1 MIHSLFYHVFLLISC
16 ALMFVIHSEILP
28 RVNCCMYRGVARE
41 GTRGTMPP
49 QSLIEWIFYGKKLA
63 LLGRSN
69 TVFCGPQIRQKCID
83 APHPLVGWE
92 GDTPSLTPSP
102 RRLHS
107 SAFSFIVPP
116 NVKSWLPPCA
126 YNKLLDLPVSS

>member
-1 MIHSLFYHVFLLISC
+1 
-16 ALMFVIHSEILP
+16 MFVIHSEILP
-28 RVNCCMYRGVARE
+28 HVNCCIYRGVARE
-41 GTRGTMPP
+41 GTRGTMPLP

-92 GDTPSLTPSP
+92 GDTPSLTP
-102 RRLHS
+102 LS
-107 SAFSFIVPP
+107 SATSF
-116 NVKSWLPPCA
+116 
-126 YNKLLDLPVSS
+126 